1 MRLVNHH
8 GRVWLLGLVA
18 AGILAGGAVA
28 ATSQSADAKD
38 GREAK
43 HTIHLREASPTPK
56 LTVVDLGTPGLSV
69 GDHVITTDG
78 VVRPDGTPAGSM
90 EQVCTLVEPKAT
102 LFAST
107 FDCAGSFELDQGEIA
122 VQGTF
127 VPAAAESSF
136 AVTGGTGAFA
146 GARGEATLATEA
158 DDITIDL
165 H

>member
-1 MRLVNHH
+1 MKLANHH
-8 GRVWLLGLVA
+8 ARVWLLGLVA
-18 AGILAGGAVA
+18 AGILAGGAIA
-28 ATSQSADAKD
+28 ATSQPAGVAK
-38 GREAK
+38 R
-43 HTIHLREASPTPK
+43 TIHLREASPTPK
-56 LTVVDLGTPGLSV
+56 LTVVDLGDPGLSL

-78 VVRPDGTPAGSM
+78 VLRPDSTPAGST
-90 EQVCTLVEPKAT
+90 EQVCTVVEPKAS

-107 FDCAGSFELDQGEIA
+107 FDCAGSFQLDQGEII

-127 VPAAAESSF
+127 VPTAAESSF

-146 GARGEATLATEA
+146 SARGEVTLATEA